1 MGWARRRGA
10 RDAARSW
17 RGLRRPIAPPDLPL
31 PVQHERT
38 GARGS
43 ARRTDRGPEA
53 TRAPGPFA
61 GSTLPAQSKGATAA
75 PWWTRIQ

>member
-17 RGLRRPIAPPDLPL
+17 RGPL